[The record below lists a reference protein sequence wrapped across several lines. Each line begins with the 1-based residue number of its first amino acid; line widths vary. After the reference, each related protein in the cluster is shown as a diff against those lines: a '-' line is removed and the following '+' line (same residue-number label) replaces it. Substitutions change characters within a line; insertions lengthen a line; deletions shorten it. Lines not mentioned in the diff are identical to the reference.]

1 MSRSERLFD
10 LIDVLRRHRFPVS
23 GQVLASELGVS
34 LRTLYR
40 DVASLQAMGANVEG
54 EPGVGYVLR
63 PGFLLPPLSFPAE
76 EIEAL
81 QSRLITSK

>member
-1 MSRSERLFD
+1 
-10 LIDVLRRHRFPVS
+10 
-23 GQVLASELGVS
+23 
-34 LRTLYR
+34 
-40 DVASLQAMGANVEG
+40 MGANVEG